1 MPIPFEAKTE
11 ELDGPIRKIS
21 VVGELDLDT
30 APVLEA
36 ELRGARVA
44 AGASVL
50 IDLSDC
56 EFIDSSGLALIIG
69 AWRELDR
76 EEGVSLAMCCAK
88 DQVERLLRIAGA
100 YEAISIYDSAD
111 DAVAALR

>member
-1 MPIPFEAKTE
+1 MPNPFEAKTE
-11 ELDGPIRKIS
+11 ELDGPVRKIS

-36 ELRGARVA
+36 ELRAAREPERT
-44 AGASVL
+44 SVL

-56 EFIDSSGLALIIG
+56 EFIDSSGLALIIQ
-69 AWRELDR
+69 AWRDLER
-76 EEGVSLAMCCAK
+76 EEGVGLAMCCAK

-100 YEAISIYDSAD
+100 YEAISIYDGLDEAL
-111 DAVAALR
+111 AALR

>member
-11 ELDGPIRKIS
+11 ELDGPVRKIS

-30 APVLEA
+30 APGLET
-36 ELRGARVA
+36 ELRAARA
-44 AGASVL
+44 AADASVL

-56 EFIDSSGLALIIG
+56 EFIDSSGLALIIRT
-69 AWRELDR
+69 WRELEHAD
-76 EEGVSLAMCCAK
+76 GVSLAMCCAT

-100 YEAISIYDSAD
+100 YEAISIFDSVD
-111 DAVAALR
+111 DAVEALH